1 MNQLC
6 LKLAIILLSLATSA
20 AAAADLSESSPQD
33 LLQVYQQLR
42 QLQGSTRTAVTEN
55 VAWQR
60 DAATFTFRSGH
71 LTFAAPVAG
80 HVVAAVFDGDGNFEL
95 LPPTRIE
102 QHQLSRF
109 AKTANL
115 SEDFHHAVFFFTDD
129 SWSSLQKLLHVT
141 SSGDPAATG
150 KAIEAAEQKY
160 SRSFNDWWANQQ
172 KGNLVMRN
180 LAARMLA
187 DLSDPTSRG
196 FFLADF
202 KGQKHG
208 DLLYHIS
215 WNREPLLLPMFRKDE
230 EVMLLRYVRNG
241 YYEWWAGYH
250 LAAEYARD
258 PHPDHSLRMDHCQNE
273 EIDADIS
280 KDHKLSA
287 TARMQF
293 EALGG
298 AARVIPFSLAGVL
311 RIQSVTD
318 GAGNKLAF
326 IQEDREL
333 DNDPWLILPE
343 PAIQGHSYSLE
354 IQYQEKSD
362 RYSRVIFQQGSGLYY
377 VTSRESWFPSFGAFD
392 DRTMFDLHFDSPR
405 KFTLVGTGH
414 QVSSRKTKDD
424 EESEWKSEIPYSV
437 VGFNYGD
444 FVHKSHSDSNLTV
457 TAYSGRE
464 VPDELLGVKNRI
476 NMGDFSQGV
485 SGSGEGRME
494 AQTGIAVGGFNTA
507 SMAAT
512 TSAISFQAFRL
523 YENYFGSLPFHN
535 IAVTEQPVR
544 GYGQSWPTLIFLP
557 YDAFLDATTRH
568 SLGLTESATAREF
581 YNIVAV
587 HEMSHQWWGH
597 LVGWKTYHD
606 QWLSEGFADF
616 SAALYLQAFEPKEW
630 NAFWDLQRRQ
640 LLEKDRAGQRPVD
653 GGPLWLNYQL
663 NQYEAPG
670 VSTTLIYDKGAYVL
684 EMLRMLMENSRS
696 DQPDAA
702 FISMMKDFVSTYA
715 GKNASTEDFQSIV
728 AKHMKDNMDWFFNEW
743 VYGTE
748 VPHYDF
754 QYQ

>member
-1 MNQLC
+1 
-6 LKLAIILLSLATSA
+6 
-20 AAAADLSESSPQD
+20 
-33 LLQVYQQLR
+33 
-42 QLQGSTRTAVTEN
+42 
-55 VAWQR
+55 
-60 DAATFTFRSGH
+60 
-71 LTFAAPVAG
+71 
-80 HVVAAVFDGDGNFEL
+80 
-95 LPPTRIE
+95 
-102 QHQLSRF
+102 
-109 AKTANL
+109 
-115 SEDFHHAVFFFTDD
+115 
-129 SWSSLQKLLHVT
+129 
-141 SSGDPAATG
+141 
-150 KAIEAAEQKY
+150 
-160 SRSFNDWWANQQ
+160 
-172 KGNLVMRN
+172 MRN

-208 DLLYHIS
+208 NLLFHIS
-215 WNREPLLLPMFRKDE
+215 WNREPILLPMFRRDE
-230 EVMLLRYVRNG
+230 EVMLLHYVRNG

-250 LAAEYARD
+250 LSAEYAHT
-258 PHPDHSLRMDHCQNE
+258 PHPDHSLQADHCQNE

-287 TARMQF
+287 TAKMQF
-293 EALGG
+293 EAVRG
-298 AARVIPFSLAGVL
+298 AARLIPFSLAGVL
-311 RIQSVTD
+311 RIQSIMD
-318 GAGNKLAF
+318 GAGNKVAF

-333 DNDPWLILPE
+333 DNDPWLILPK
-343 PAIQGHSYSLE
+343 PAAPGQLYSLQ
-354 IQYQEKSD
+354 IQYQENSD

-414 QVSSRKTKDD
+414 LVSSHKTKDD

-444 FVHKSHSDSNLTV
+444 FVHKSNADSNLTV
-457 TAYSGRE
+457 TAYSGRQ
-464 VPDELLGVKNRI
+464 VPDELAGLKSAME
-476 NMGDFSQGV
+476 MGDFAGGASAPAG
-485 SGSGEGRME
+485 GSME

-512 TSAISFQAFRL
+512 TSAISFQALKL
-523 YENYFGSLPFHN
+523 YENYFGPLPFHS
-535 IAVTEQPVR
+535 ISVTEQPVR

-568 SLGLTESATAREF
+568 SLRLTESAAAREF

-616 SAALYLQAFEPKEW
+616 SVALYLQAFEPKKW
-630 NAFWDLQRRQ
+630 KAFWDLQRMQ
-640 LLEKDRAGQRPVD
+640 LLDKDRAGQRPVD
-653 GGPLWLNYQL
+653 VGPLWLNYQL
-663 NQYEAPG
+663 NQYEAPR

-696 DQPDAA
+696 PQPDAA
-702 FISMMKDFVSTYA
+702 FISMMKDFVSTFA
-715 GKNASTEDFQSIV
+715 GKNASTEDFHHIV
-728 AKHMKDNMDWFFNEW
+728 VKHMGDNMDWFFNEW

-754 QYQ
+754 KYQLGDGPSGKTLLHLDLTQSGVSPPFKMAVPLFVTIHG